1 MMKHLVWI
9 SLVLLLVDGP
19 AQAADPLSVEIGKSR
34 MMRLSADPA
43 IVMVA
48 DPAVADVVVEEGR
61 VIFLVGLQAGETNV
75 YILDDD
81 GEVVMSRDL
90 VVTPTTQRHVTVHR
104 GVEEATMSCNPR
116 CAGIPNPAAEGAVAP
131 VNANQQAAAGAAG
144 AATQLNPLAGLANQA
159 AGAGQE
165 GAGAADPAQLLQNLL
180 SGGAPQA
187 PAN

>member
-1 MMKHLVWI
+1 MMKHLI
-9 SLVLLLVDGP
+9 LLLLAMAMATGT
-19 AQAADPLSVEIGKSR
+19 ARAADPLSVEIGKSR
-34 MMRLSADPA
+34 MMRLNADPA

-81 GEVVMSRDL
+81 GEVIMSQDL
-90 VVTPTTQRHVTVHR
+90 VVTPTSQRHVTVHR

-131 VNANQQAAAGAAG
+131 VNANQAAAAGAIG
-144 AATQLNPLAGLANQA
+144 AATQINPLAGLANQA
-159 AGAGQE
+159 GGAGQDA
-165 GAGAADPAQLLQNLL
+165 AGIDPAQALQSLL
-180 SGGAPQA
+180 GGAAPQA